1 MRVVPLAR
9 RPHLPV
15 LAIGLAVGVLV
26 LAATACDD
34 DTSRPTSGSL
44 SGSPSGSRPGT
55 DPTDVTGDTTSDEWP
70 ALLVRLVADAEQ
82 YRWITTGDD
91 LIEVWVCHVPDD
103 TEAGIYAGLPLR
115 LPLTAKEVTDIVR
128 SSVPQ
133 YFETISH
140 GLYRPVFRVGGEVT
154 MDAADQPRD
163 CIAEAVEQAGVDAQG
178 LFLVADAE
186 HGSTQPGGFGD
197 VGRECVFDTCA
208 VSVTA
213 RAAYI
218 GASDFHPDWGDVK
231 PMDLV
236 QHEIGHLLGW
246 GHNAVDGSTYLSALD
261 VMSNSAAPRDVDP
274 DRRDGP
280 DTIALNRLFAG
291 WLPDG
296 AVWVA
301 PAAGGSIVLAPS
313 TGESGTRLAV
323 VSVSATELLT
333 VELLTAD
340 GYNDHLPAD
349 GIAVHRVVVDD
360 IDDDSP
366 QVDPAIGEIP
376 FDQLLQPDAEV
387 TVDGWRIAVV
397 RVQGSGTGSRW
408 TVLVTPAG

>member
-1 MRVVPLAR
+1 MSVVPLAR
-9 RPHLPV
+9 RLQLSV
-15 LAIGLAVGVLV
+15 LVIGLAVGAAVW
-26 LAATACDD
+26 AATAFDD
-34 DTSRPTSGSL
+34 DPPASPAGSQ
-44 SGSPSGSRPGT
+44 PGT
-55 DPTDVTGDTTSDEWP
+55 DRTDPSDRTDPTGDTASGEWP

-115 LPLTAKEVTDIVR
+115 LPLTAKEVTDIIR

-154 MDAADQPRD
+154 MEAADQPRD
-163 CIAEAVEQAGVDAQG
+163 CIAEAVEQAGTDAQG

-197 VGRECVFDTCA
+197 VGRECVFETCA
-208 VSVTA
+208 VSDTA

-236 QHEIGHLLGW
+236 QHEMGHLLGW

-291 WLPDG
+291 WLPDA

-301 PAAGGSIVLAPS
+301 PATGGSIVLAPS

-323 VSVSATELLT
+323 VAVSATELLT
-333 VELLTAD
+333 IELLTAD
-340 GYNDHLPAD
+340 GYNTHLPAG

-360 IDDDSP
+360 IDDDDP
-366 QVDPAIGEIP
+366 QVDPAFGEVP

-387 TVDGWRIAVV
+387 TVDGWRVAVV
-397 RVQGSGTGSRW
+397 RVDGAGTDTRW
-408 TVLVTPAG
+408 TVLVTPTG